1 MSCLGWN
8 GHRDSR
14 SKSAFFERSSPALQQ
29 ILLQIYGAQIP
40 RDIDHHLYEFGSVE
54 YHIQFFASDPR
65 YIYLSIST
73 PVLGPRNSKSHEL
86 CLYTKEKVKDIC
98 PTVVEILDQARQ
110 GYQLT
115 IRLNVAHIPQGK
127 DGPRAIEEIA
137 ALASVILS
145 SQLKHMLHKFNFED
159 ASEGTYKPVKL
170 MYRPREPFFVVGQ
183 PHKITVVFP
192 MRFKDASD
200 VVIATSFFQ
209 ELTEVGSSKALAKAP
224 PCTWSPIPPPEL
236 RGEFIEDLSTN
247 GGFVS
252 FDIFTRHVEDK
263 GLDKTIWNLLNF
275 YTYVKSHIK
284 STKGFIQRKLR
295 SSLEDLV
302 KVLHQPKLDEDE
314 HDQKLRG
321 CGWKMN
327 SVRSSRIT
335 KLTKRYS
342 EVTRKIKR
350 IRYRIKIHGFSELN
364 RKIKRI
370 HHRIKTRGFGHI
382 RRQWFSIPK
391 FHSAKGYTRLE

>member
-1 MSCLGWN
+1 MACFGRN
-8 GHRDSR
+8 GDRDRR
-14 SKSAFFERSSPALQQ
+14 SKSGFYERSSPALQQ
-29 ILLQIYGAQIP
+29 ILLQIYRAQIP
-40 RDIDHHLYEFGSVE
+40 RDVDHHLYEFGSVK
-54 YHIQFFASDPR
+54 YHVQSSASDPR

-73 PVLGPRNSKSHEL
+73 SILNPRNSKSREV
-86 CLYTKEKVKDIC
+86 CPYAKQKVRDIC
-98 PTVVEILDQARQ
+98 PTVVEILDQARE

-115 IRLNVAHIPQGK
+115 LRLNVAHIPQGQ
-127 DGPRAIEEIA
+127 DGPKTIEEIA
-137 ALASVILS
+137 ALQTVILT
-145 SQLKHMLHKFNFED
+145 SQLKQMLHKFNFED
-159 ASEGTYKPVKL
+159 ASEGTYKPVRL
-170 MYRPREPFFVVGQ
+170 MYRPREPFFVVRQ

-224 PCTWSPIPPPEL
+224 PCTWSPIPPPDL
-236 RGEFIEDLSTN
+236 RGELIDDLSTN

-252 FDIFTRHVEDK
+252 FDIFARHVDDK
-263 GLDKTIWNLLNF
+263 RLDKTIWNLLNF

-284 STKGFIQRKLR
+284 STKGFIQRKMR
-295 SSLEDLV
+295 GRLEDLV
-302 KVLHQPKLDEDE
+302 KVLHQPNINEDE
-314 HDQKLRG
+314 HDQKLKG

-327 SVRSSRIT
+327 SVRFSRIT

-342 EVTRKIKR
+342 DVTRKIKR

-382 RRQWFSIPK
+382 RSQWFSIPR
-391 FHSAKGYTRLE
+391 FHSAKRYTRLE